1 MLSGRKITVL
11 GGGIAGLAA
20 ATALARRGADVCV
33 LEQANAIREVG
44 AGLQISPNGAAVLA
58 ALGLGERLAG
68 IGMRGRAV
76 TLREGRTGRKV
87 LSLNLSRGAG
97 PYHFVHRADLIGLL
111 ADAARAAGV
120 RIRLLQ
126 KVASVRPDDDRACL
140 VTAQGATI
148 PADLVIGADGLHSVL
163 RGAVDGPARPRFT
176 GQVAWRAVVPADGPV
191 PPVATVHMGPRRHMV
206 SYPLRDGAQVNIV
219 AVEERRAWTA
229 ESWTQTDDAANLRAA
244 FAGFAPEVRA
254 LLDRVETV
262 HLWGLF
268 RHPVAAHWHRAGVAA
283 LIGDAAHPTLPFM
296 AQGANMALEDAW
308 VLAAML
314 AADDDTARAL
324 AAFQAARRDRCMRIV
339 AAASRNARNYHLR
352 FPPLRMAAHSA
363 LRLGGWL
370 APQRILSRFDWIY
383 GYDAPR
389 AFP

>member
-1 MLSGRKITVL
+1 
-11 GGGIAGLAA
+11 
-20 ATALARRGADVCV
+20 
-33 LEQANAIREVG
+33 
-44 AGLQISPNGAAVLA
+44 
-58 ALGLGERLAG
+58 
-68 IGMRGRAV
+68 
-76 TLREGRTGRKV
+76 
-87 LSLNLSRGAG
+87 
-97 PYHFVHRADLIGLL
+97 
-111 ADAARAAGV
+111 
-120 RIRLLQ
+120 
-126 KVASVRPDDDRACL
+126 
-140 VTAQGATI
+140 
-148 PADLVIGADGLHSVL
+148 
-163 RGAVDGPARPRFT
+163 
-176 GQVAWRAVVPADGPV
+176 
-191 PPVATVHMGPRRHMV
+191 MV